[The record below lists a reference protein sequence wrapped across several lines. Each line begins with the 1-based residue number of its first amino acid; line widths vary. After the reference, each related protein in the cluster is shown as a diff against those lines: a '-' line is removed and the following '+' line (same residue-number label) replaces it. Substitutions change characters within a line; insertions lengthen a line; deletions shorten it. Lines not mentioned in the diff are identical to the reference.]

1 MGLSLPKSNLIFC
14 KKCLDKWVHFRQN
27 LDKQFVGVAYGTDK
41 DAYEFIK
48 EELKSRYNVKGLLE
62 GRIGCAIGAHTGPGI
77 LGITFL
83 NETTDKFDEYLQ

>member
-1 MGLSLPKSNLIFC
+1 MRAPIDNERNVK
-14 KKCLDKWVHFRQN
+14 LDWYWYNIWQGEN

-77 LGITFL
+77 LVITFL
-83 NETTDKFDEYLQ
+83 NETTDKYDESLQ